1 VPNYSAFRKGS
12 RDCAGLNIIFSLPC
26 GEEKGHNRRVKHW
39 KTTLAILAALYAS
52 LALADDFKTIDGK
65 EYKNAKVS
73 RVEPDG
79 IVLKSKSGISKVYFT
94 ELPKEVQER
103 FHSKPAQAA
112 TAQPDVQERLHNKP
126 AQPAAAQPK
135 PAQIAQPNAETR
147 RADERRRQ
155 EQARFARENSNSSI
169 GILFVTI
176 LVIAILVTGIIAT
189 VAAVNAKKRR
199 EKRALL
205 VKQAQEFIDGV
216 KQKLTL
222 PVVSTDIMLKPD
234 EKAVYSS
241 SSVLYETRAVREY
254 RAVHS
259 GVRVA
264 KGVYIGGTSGR
275 SLSTQQ
281 WAKLDT
287 GCLTITNKRVVFVGT
302 KEERAF
308 PLDKVISVD
317 PNLTAVV
324 VSVEGRQKAMAFEVG
339 NSLIVMTIIRIAS
352 KTIDPSN
359 VSRDKIDIPS
369 LQ

>member
-1 VPNYSAFRKGS
+1 MKYW
-12 RDCAGLNIIFSLPC
+12 
-26 GEEKGHNRRVKHW
+26 E
-39 KTTLAILAALYAS
+39 TTLALLAALSAS
-52 LALADDFKTIDGK
+52 LALAEDFKTIKGK
-65 EYKNAKVS
+65 EYKNVTVS
-73 RVEPDG
+73 RVEADG
-79 IVLKSKSGISKVYFT
+79 ILLRGKTGVSKVYFS
-94 ELPKEVQER
+94 ELPKDVQER
-103 FHSKPAQAA
+103 FRSKPAQAA
-112 TAQPDVQERLHNKP
+112 TAAE
-126 AQPAAAQPK
+126 QPK
-135 PAQIAQPNAETR
+135 PAQIAQSNAETR
-147 RADERRRQ
+147 RQ
-155 EQARFARENSNSSI
+155 EEARFARENSNSSI
-169 GILFVTI
+169 GILFVII

-189 VAAVNAKKRR
+189 VAVVNAKKRR

-222 PVVSTDIMLKPD
+222 PVVSTDIMLKPG
-234 EKAVYSS
+234 ENAVYSS
-241 SSVLYETRAVREY
+241 PSVLYETRAVREY
-254 RAVHS
+254 HAVHS

-317 PNLTAVV
+317 PNLTAIV
-324 VSVEGRQKAMAFEVG
+324 VSVEGRQKAMAFEVA

-359 VSRDKIDIPS
+359 VSGDKIDIPS

>member
-1 VPNYSAFRKGS
+1 LR
-12 RDCAGLNIIFSLPC
+12 
-26 GEEKGHNRRVKHW
+26 
-39 KTTLAILAALYAS
+39 
-52 LALADDFKTIDGK
+52 
-65 EYKNAKVS
+65 
-73 RVEPDG
+73 
-79 IVLKSKSGISKVYFT
+79 
-94 ELPKEVQER
+94 
-103 FHSKPAQAA
+103 
-112 TAQPDVQERLHNKP
+112 NKP

-155 EQARFARENSNSSI
+155 EQARFARENSNSPI
-169 GILFVTI
+169 GILFGTI

-199 EKRALL
+199 EKRALFL
-205 VKQAQEFIDGV
+205 MKQAQEFTDTV
-216 KQKLTL
+216 AKNRAL
-222 PVVSTDIMLKPD
+222 PIVPTDIMLKPD
-234 EKAVYSS
+234 EKAVYSN

-254 RAVHS
+254 QAAHA

-302 KEERAF
+302 KEQRAF

-317 PNLTAVV
+317 PNLTAIVI
-324 VSVEGRQKAMAFEVG
+324 SVEGRQKAMAFEVP
-339 NSLIVMTIIRIAS
+339 NSAIAALIIRWAPNV
-352 KTIDPSN
+352 TDPSKI
-359 VSRDKIDIPS
+359 SADKIDIPS

>member
-1 VPNYSAFRKGS
+1 MIPARVIAPHYF
-12 RDCAGLNIIFSLPC
+12 IFSLFC
-26 GEEKGHNRRVKHW
+26 GEKKRQNPARVKYW
-39 KTTLAILAALYAS
+39 PTAVAILAALFAS
-52 LALADDFKTIDGK
+52 LAFAEDFKTIKGK
-65 EYKNAKVS
+65 EYKNVTVS
-73 RVEPDG
+73 RVEADG
-79 IVLKSKSGISKVYFT
+79 ILLRGKTGVSKVYFS
-94 ELPKEVQER
+94 ELPKDVQER
-103 FHSKPAQAA
+103 FRSKPAQAA
-112 TAQPDVQERLHNKP
+112 TAAE
-126 AQPAAAQPK
+126 QPK
-135 PAQIAQPNAETR
+135 PAQIAQSNAETR

-155 EQARFARENSNSSI
+155 EEARFARENSNSSI

-176 LVIAILVTGIIAT
+176 LVTGIIAT
-189 VAAVNAKKRR
+189 VAVVNAKKRR

-222 PVVSTDIMLKPD
+222 PVVSTDIMLKPG
-234 EKAVYSS
+234 ENAVYSS
-241 SSVLYETRAVREY
+241 PSVLYETRAVREY
-254 RAVHS
+254 HAVHS

-317 PNLTAVV
+317 PNLTAIV

-359 VSRDKIDIPS
+359 VSGDKIDIPS